1 MEQIINAMDMVAST
15 KLIRARE
22 ALDGIR
28 PIYFDLKRIVTELG
42 KQREN
47 ADHKF
52 FKDQQAK
59 NTLYII
65 LTSDRGL
72 SGSYNSAILKKVF
85 AHMEQ
90 GKNEKLIIVGT
101 KGIEFFKNKDK
112 DIIREVY
119 DIEDKNVFYGAESM
133 ANYIHEAFL
142 SDEDDI
148 EEVYIAYTHFKN
160 VLNLEPRVEKLLP
173 VDMNVD
179 EDAYESDVK
188 YEPTAAVFIDHV
200 IPLYLHMSLF
210 RAFSEAHT
218 SEQAARMVNMD
229 AAGKNASDLLEDLN
243 REYNRKR
250 QAEITQELS
259 EIVGSAESMK
269 KGGTDDH

>member
-1 MEQIINAMDMVAST
+1 MDMVAST

-133 ANYIHEAFL
+133 ANNIHEAFL

-188 YEPTAAVFIDHV
+188 YEPTSAVFIDHV

>member
-133 ANYIHEAFL
+133 ANNIHEAFL

-188 YEPTAAVFIDHV
+188 YEPTSAVFIDHV

-243 REYNRKR
+243 HEHNRKR